1 MKHFLLNAAKQTVK
15 TLSYGLVG
23 GFSVLIVLFVLHLE
37 SRPDLKVWHEAKLDA
52 EFTAESP
59 VQSFEDYLALEKRL
73 FDQLDERVFS
83 RILPGDRGLI
93 SRYHRGSLSDP
104 GLWSPNWNRTFELS
118 TDAPEVGVLLLH
130 GMSDSPYSL
139 RNFGQRLNAE
149 DAWVI
154 GLRLPGHGT
163 APSGLVRVRLEDMNA
178 AVLLAVHRLRDKV
191 GERPL
196 YLVGYSNGGALAV
209 NYALLSLE
217 NPSLPQISGLVLIS
231 PSIRITPLAAMGNW
245 QAKLGRLLR
254 LSKLEWNAIL
264 PEYDPF
270 KYNSFAVN
278 AGDQVYRLTTEI
290 QARLKAT
297 GSAGKLR
304 RFPKVLAFQSVVD
317 ATVSTPAV
325 IKGMFEQLPA
335 GGHELVLFDI
345 NRISE
350 VEQLLKEDPGPKIE
364 AMFRDESLSFT
375 VSLVTNE
382 SNDSRGVVVRRKIP
396 GRIKIAEIPLGLKW
410 PRGIYSLSHVALPFP
425 INDPLYGGS
434 YSGGNPGI
442 RLGNIELRGERG
454 VLQISAA
461 DMLRLRWNPFYPY
474 IERRLLEFVHL
485 ARPEGKAGFAK

>member
-254 LSKLEWNAIL
+254 LSKLAWNAIL

-474 IERRLLEFVHL
+474 MERRLLEFVHL